1 MFESRMSGSSSIS
14 PWWALLILPLGA
26 FAGWYAG
33 QVPVPKAHAVT
44 AGAPHARTTMV
55 ARSTTPN
62 PEVLRPG
69 SDAAALNGSHAD
81 APSPNSE
88 YATPQSEPAPPDSPQ
103 PSSDVSDVVSPW
115 TTLDSAL
122 EESHRTG
129 KPIMIDFSADWCG
142 PCQALKSQVFDDLTR
157 GQIVQTAVI
166 PVSMVDRRREEGQ
179 NPPDIT
185 EMQQKF
191 GVRAFPTLVVLS
203 PAKGRALKSE
213 GFAGPDAAIDWI
225 TRAAKAVR

>member
-1 MFESRMSGSSSIS
+1 MFEPRMSGSSPIS

-33 QVPVPKAHAVT
+33 QVPVPKPHAVT
-44 AGAPHARTTMV
+44 ASAPHSNNMIAT
-55 ARSTTPN
+55 RSTTPD
-62 PEVLRPG
+62 PTALRPG
-69 SDAAALNGSHAD
+69 TG
-81 APSPNSE
+81 
-88 YATPQSEPAPPDSPQ
+88 ATPINGVHSEGPQPGNADPTPQWDPAPPDPPQ

-115 TTLDSAL
+115 TTLDNAL

-129 KPIMIDFSADWCG
+129 KPIMIDFSAEWCG

-157 GQIVQTAVI
+157 AQVVQTAVI

-179 NPPDIT
+179 NPPDVT

-213 GFAGPDAAIDWI
+213 GFASPDAAEAWI
-225 TRAAKAVR
+225 LRAAKAVR